1 LRDAKTAGIEKQA
14 TLLNNEATK
23 IDNYSLVAILIR
35 KLFFDPLFIK
45 LIAISALF

>member
-14 TLLNNEATK
+14 TINNEATK
-23 IDNYSLVAILIR
+23 IDNYSLVSILIR
-35 KLFFDPLFIK
+35 KLFFDLLFIK